1 MRLIAAIVLALSLPA
16 PCFAAVQAPPE
27 EEVVRYDA
35 SDILKI
41 KRMATA
47 GYTLSII
54 GLGTM
59 VASWTTYFPD
69 VGKQRHDLSPAWI
82 VLMAS
87 WGAVSMAAIPLLNAA
102 SYQARRIMDYPPVD
116 GFFIAG
122 WVMLIIGYGAVG
134 FIEKQ
139 PVYTMLYATVGYT
152 AATFWCWAGTGRSM
166 HRLKRFVKE
175 QKTLVAPMVAPL
187 PGGAMIGATG
197 LF

>member
-1 MRLIAAIVLALSLPA
+1 MRLIAATVLLLSLPA
-16 PCFAAVQAPPE
+16 PCLASVQAPPE
-27 EEVVRYDA
+27 EEIVRYDS
-35 SDILKI
+35 SDVLKA

-69 VGKQRHDLSPAWI
+69 VGKRRHDLSPAWI
-82 VLMAS
+82 VLMSS
-87 WGAVSMAAIPLLNAA
+87 WGAVSMVAIPLLNAS
-102 SYQARRIMDYPPVD
+102 SYLARKIMDYPPVD

-122 WVMLIIGYGAVG
+122 WMMLGIAYGAVG
-134 FIEKQ
+134 FIEEQ

-166 HRLKRFVKE
+166 HRLRRFVKE
-175 QKTLVAPMVAPL
+175 QKTLVAPFAAPL
-187 PGGAMIGATG
+187 PGGAMVGATG
-197 LF
+197 TF